1 MNGKI
6 LEEVY
11 NRNAPYSDRIRIP
24 FLFQGQYYDYETGL
38 AYNRFRYYSPELG
51 SSISEDPIRLL
62 GGITLHAYVEDR
74 LMGLDPLGLSLGSR
88 ALDKALG
95 GIRGDCKMAPH

>member
-24 FLFQGQYYDYETGL
+24 FLYQGQYLDREMRL
-38 AYNRFRYYSPELG
+38 AYNRFRYYSPETGPTSLKTQYA
-51 SSISEDPIRLL
+51 LL
-62 GGITLHAYVEDR
+62 VAH
-74 LMGLDPLGLSLGSR
+74 
-88 ALDKALG
+88 
-95 GIRGDCKMAPH
+95 